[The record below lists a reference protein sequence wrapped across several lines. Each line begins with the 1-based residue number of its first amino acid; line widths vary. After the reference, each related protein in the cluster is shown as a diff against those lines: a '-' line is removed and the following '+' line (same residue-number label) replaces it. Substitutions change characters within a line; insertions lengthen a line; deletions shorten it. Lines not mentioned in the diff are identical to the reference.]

1 MDFLV
6 APAVLSFYTEMT
18 SKIGVLTRK
27 RPEFE
32 LGLPMPK
39 QLNLNKLSD
48 GGKLKISSC

>member
-1 MDFLV
+1 
-6 APAVLSFYTEMT
+6 MT
-18 SKIGVLTRK
+18 SKIGILTRK

-48 GGKLKISSC
+48 GGKLKNQWLPTKSKTNF